1 MTAQFSVDLVEHL
14 RDSEQK
20 SMRLSFEE
28 NDTVFS
34 QQSVL
39 TGMLVHGLY
48 PVLVDGDEFFDFI
61 VNDIVSPSRS
71 NMHDGSS

>member
-1 MTAQFSVDLVEHL
+1 MTAQFSGDLVEHL
-14 RDSEQK
+14 RYSEQK

-39 TGMLVHGLY
+39 TGTRIVPGS
-48 PVLVDGDEFFDFI
+48 VDGDEFFDFI